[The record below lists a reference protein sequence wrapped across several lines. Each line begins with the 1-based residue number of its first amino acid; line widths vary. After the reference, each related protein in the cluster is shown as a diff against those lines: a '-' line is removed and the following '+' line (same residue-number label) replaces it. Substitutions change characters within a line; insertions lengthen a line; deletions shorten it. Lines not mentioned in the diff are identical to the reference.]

1 MKKLVTLC
9 LLAVLC
15 LSTFVGC
22 GSSNSNTKVSDLGG
36 TWKQVNSNSS
46 DSYQEATISG
56 TTIEIYW
63 VSNGGETKSLYW
75 AGTYVAPSEAVDTYS
90 WSSVN
95 DHEKTKNAMFASND
109 DTKTIGYEDGQLYW
123 ETSAIGTT
131 TTVKLEKVK

>member
-1 MKKLVTLC
+1 MKKVITLC

-22 GSSNSNTKVSDLGG
+22 GSSNNKISDLSG

-46 DSYQEATISG
+46 DSYQEATI
-56 TTIEIYW
+56 TANTIEIYW

-95 DHEKTKNAMFASND
+95 DHEKTKKCHVCF
-109 DTKTIGYEDGQLYW
+109 K
-123 ETSAIGTT
+123 
-131 TTVKLEKVK
+131 